1 MFLSFPPIMIDY
13 FIFGGFWGLFSEFQ
27 RLIAWWLFFL
37 GILCDYDYDVRW
49 ADKRICNLCENK
61 LLSN

>member
-1 MFLSFPPIMIDY
+1 MIDY